1 MKIIDTSAVKA
12 FIRICKDGWRL
23 GYHERNAGNL
33 SYRMREDEVDACR
46 PFFSREPK
54 LWVPI
59 GVSAVDLSGEYF
71 IVTCAGKHFRNIAR
85 EPEQNICILEINDI
99 GDSYRIVWGL
109 EKGGSPTSELQ
120 THFLNHATR
129 LKATSG
135 ACRVI
140 YHAHTSAIVA
150 LTYLVPLNDND
161 LTRILWQSETECP
174 IVFPQGVG
182 IIPWMMPGGKEIAYA
197 SCDKMK
203 VYNAVIWAHHGTFCA
218 GPDFDTAFGLMETL
232 EKAADIY
239 LKILGTGQPI
249 RQSITDENIRAIA
262 LEYELPLR
270 NDFLLD
276 K

>member
-1 MKIIDTSAVKA
+1 MKISDTSAVKA
-12 FIRICKDGWRL
+12 FIQICKDGWRL
-23 GYHERNAGNL
+23 GFHERNAGNL

-46 PFFSREPK
+46 SFFSREPK
-54 LWVPI
+54 SWVPI

-71 IVTCAGKHFRNIAR
+71 LVTCAGKHFRNIAR
-85 EPEQNICILEINDI
+85 DPEQNICILEINDI

-109 EKGGSPTSELQ
+109 EKGGSPTSEFQ

-129 LKATSG
+129 LKATAG

-150 LTYLVPLNDND
+150 LSYLIRLNDND
-161 LTRILWQSETECP
+161 VTRILWQSETECP

-203 VYNAVIWAHHGTFCA
+203 VYDAVIWAHHGTFCA

-239 LKILGTGQPI
+239 LKILATGQPI
-249 RQSITDENIRAIA
+249 LQSITDENMRAIA
-262 LEYELPLR
+262 LEYNLPLR
-270 NDFLLD
+270 NDFLSD